1 MKAVPPLLRR
11 SWWTWERRVLLVLA
25 ALLVVVVLAND
36 WAVLTP
42 DTKPESSSR
51 RGARRPASQCRGST
65 HRRSVPRAST
75 SAWRRWPQP
84 SGCSVRNCRPGWPCA
99 SRRILLLL
107 VAAWGA
113 RRLYRDL
120 VAGSSA
126 DRAAGRVAVAVA
138 YVANP
143 YVVSGGGTTP
153 TMLPYALLPWFL
165 LLTRRAVR
173 DRSWATACMAAL
185 SMAATSGLNAG
196 VVGLPAAGRPPP
208 TPHLRRRGRPRGV
221 PAGARRGGAGRCG
234 VRGAVPLLAG
244 ADCRRCGHRIHRRRV
259 YREHRGDQRRELLR
273 RGRAGSGA
281 VDALRRVGA
290 DPVHAGSPRATSRR
304 RSWSC

>member
-1 MKAVPPLLRR
+1 M
-11 SWWTWERRVLLVLA
+11 EGRVLLVLA

-42 DTKPESSSR
+42 DTKPEIFLAPWRTAARFAMPWLDSPSL
-51 RGARRPASQCRGST
+51 GA
-65 HRRSVPRAST
+65 
-75 SAWRRWPQP
+75 P
-84 SGCSVRNCRPGWPCA
+84 SFNVGVAPVAAALGVLGEELPPWLAMRVW
-99 SRRILLLL
+99 RILLLL

-196 VVGLPAAGRPPP
+196 VVGLLQLVA
-208 TPHLRRRGRPRGV
+208 LL
-221 PAGARRGGAGRCG
+221 
-234 VRGAVPLLAG
+234 PLLTYVVVV
-244 ADCRRCGHRIHRRRV
+244 DRV
-259 YREHRGDQRRELLR
+259 AFRQAL
-273 RGRAGSGA
+273 AA
-281 VDALRRVGA
+281 VVRVGA
-290 DPVHAGSPRATSRR
+290 VFVGLSLYWLVPTVGAVATGSTVAASTESIEAINVARPTPRSCGVWGCGRSTAGRRRPRSRRVTSATSRR